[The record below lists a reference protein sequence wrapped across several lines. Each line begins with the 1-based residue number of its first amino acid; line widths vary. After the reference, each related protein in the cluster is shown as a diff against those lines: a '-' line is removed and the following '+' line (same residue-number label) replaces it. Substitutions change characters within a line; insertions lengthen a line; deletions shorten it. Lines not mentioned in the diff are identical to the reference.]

1 MYDND
6 LFNQF
11 SEAFHDMLDNLDK
24 GLRDGVGD
32 LKDMKKNVERN
43 GLFGEKKKQE
53 TRKTNYRTP
62 FGDIAKNLSVP
73 SIDNPFKK
81 RKIAAD
87 VIRCDGLLTIR
98 AELPGYEKSKIH
110 VDYREGVIIIRADRD
125 FIDVEPG
132 ENSEGVRNYD
142 RKSDR
147 FYGKIERQFNVGK
160 IDVATVRA
168 NYNNGVLTVT
178 CECAE
183 DGSSIDID

>member
-24 GLRDGVGD
+24 GLRDGVGE

-43 GLFGEKKKQE
+43 GLFGEKKEKP
-53 TRKTNYRTP
+53 KTNYRVP
-62 FGDIAKNLSVP
+62 FANLTKNLSVP

-87 VIRCDGLLTIR
+87 VIRCDGVLTIR

-110 VDYREGVIIIRADRD
+110 VDYREGVIIIRA
-125 FIDVEPG
+125 
-132 ENSEGVRNYD
+132 
-142 RKSDR
+142 
-147 FYGKIERQFNVGK
+147 EREFKVGK
-160 IDVATVRA
+160 IDVSTVRA
-168 NYNNGVLTVT
+168 NYNNGILTVS
-178 CECAE
+178 CECPE
-183 DGSSIDID
+183 DGSTISID

>member
-43 GLFGEKKKQE
+43 GLFGEKKEQ
-53 TRKTNYRTP
+53 RKTNYRTP
-62 FGDIAKNLSVP
+62 FANLTKNLSVP
-73 SIDNPFKK
+73 NIENPFKK
-81 RKIAAD
+81 NKIAAD
-87 VIRCDGLLTIR
+87 VIRCDGVLTIR

-110 VDYREGVIIIRADRD
+110 VDYREGVIIIRAERE

-132 ENSEGVRNYD
+132 KETEGVRNYD
-142 RKSDR
+142 RTSDR
-147 FYGKIERQFNVGK
+147 YYGKVERQFKVGK
-160 IDVATVRA
+160 IDVSTVRA
-168 NYNNGVLTVT
+168 NYNNGILTVS
-178 CECAE
+178 CECPE
-183 DGSSIDID
+183 DGSTISID

>member
-24 GLRDGVGD
+24 GLRDGVGE

-43 GLFGEKKKQE
+43 GLFGEKKEKP
-53 TRKTNYRTP
+53 KTNYRVP
-62 FGDIAKNLSVP
+62 FANLTKNLSVP

-87 VIRCDGLLTIR
+87 VIRCDGVLTIR

-110 VDYREGVIIIRADRD
+110 VDYREGVIIIRAERE

-132 ENSEGVRNYD
+132 EQSEGVRSYKRD
-142 RKSDR
+142 SDR
-147 FYGKIERQFNVGK
+147 YYGKIEREFKVGK
-160 IDVATVRA
+160 IDVSTVRA
-168 NYNNGVLTVT
+168 NYNNGILTVS
-178 CECAE
+178 CECPE
-183 DGSSIDID
+183 DGSTISID